1 MTQLFLDKDADMIYE
16 DLQESY
22 SEDAP
27 EEEYREDRMEQMISR
42 YGYWYEKH
50 QHQSRNK
57 SS

>member
-1 MTQLFLDKDADMIYE
+1 
-16 DLQESY
+16 
-22 SEDAP
+22 
-27 EEEYREDRMEQMISR
+27 MEQMISR